1 MELHRRVLLIGFFIF
16 ILSAS
21 APTLA
26 VDIFTNPEVIVEN
39 GTACVLRCSF
49 KTNEVVSAYIT
60 VTWYFLSNTPGNR
73 FSKAPFAI
81 LYAYAGRVD
90 LVKEFQDR
98 VKFIGDINKK
108 DVSIQIN
115 PVQFGDNGTYFC
127 DVKNPPD
134 FSGTQAQ
141 TELRVVLKGA
151 LPRTTTPVI
160 VGAVCGVVLLL
171 VLILVAVCIVIKVLH
186 SRNDYEGCINLE
198 STRTPPPHPTKKTE
212 PKVEGPL
219 SVSPPGQAQGPVIYV
234 QLDHSG
240 SKSSF
245 HKMEPVVYADIRKN

>member
-1 MELHRRVLLIGFFIF
+1 MELHRRVLLIGFLIF

-26 VDIFTNPEVIVEN
+26 VDIFTEPEVIVEN
-39 GTACVLRCSF
+39 GTECVLRCTF
-49 KTNEVVSAYIT
+49 KTNEVVTKHTT
-60 VTWYFLSNTPGNR
+60 VAWNFLSSQPGNLFHKESR
-73 FSKAPFAI
+73 PI
-81 LYAYAGRVD
+81 VYAYDGTVDLLTEFKGRV
-90 LVKEFQDR
+90 Q
-98 VKFIGDINKK
+98 FIGDINKK
-108 DVSIQIN
+108 DVSIRIN

-134 FSGTQAQ
+134 FSGTRAQ

-151 LPRTTTPVI
+151 LPRATTPVI

-186 SRNDYEGCINLE
+186 SRHDYEGCINLE
-198 STRTPPPHPTKKTE
+198 SARTPPPHPIKKTE